1 MKEIE
6 LFEQPIAIALPVAI
20 LGVHCSRWTA
30 TNTIEFSQAK
40 AQLFEKMRDKRFDIL
55 PCQNKTGKYS
65 RYVSFKAWG
74 DFNQENLQL
83 LSINESTDCIYY
95 LTEVKDV
102 VKLMVK
108 NQRNFYFLDNHSE
121 VNGLFTFSEF
131 NTKEFYYWLYK
142 QLVEVEK
149 HLGSILTA
157 LISEEELFNQIERT
171 SKINSDKGEYFKE
184 PLSRFKADEQAGA
197 DASVIE
203 YLYLKQLIDLIADLN
218 LFKNLGYKKKDEFI
232 QNSGNLNEIRS
243 SIAHPVKSLVTD
255 PESLKTL
262 NAAIEKMEEYMSIK
276 MPLNK

>member
-1 MKEIE
+1 M
-6 LFEQPIAIALPVAI
+6 
-20 LGVHCSRWTA
+20 
-30 TNTIEFSQAK
+30 
-40 AQLFEKMRDKRFDIL
+40 
-55 PCQNKTGKYS
+55 
-65 RYVSFKAWG
+65 YVSFKAWG

-83 LSINESTDCIYY
+83 LSIYESIDCIYY

-121 VNGLFTFSEF
+121 VNGLFTISEF

-157 LISEEELFNQIERT
+157 LISEEELFKQIERT
-171 SKINSDKGEYFKE
+171 SQINSDKGEYFKE

-255 PESLKTL
+255 LESLKTL